1 MTRDSNTTNLSPG
14 EQKENR
20 SLGKRARIGILLIF
34 LSIVV
39 WLSILGVP
47 FLPISSGF
55 KWIVGLLLW
64 LSSYAFW
71 FLGLYM
77 AGREVA
83 GPFVNWFW
91 KWLPWRKSPQG
102 EIDGG

>member
-1 MTRDSNTTNLSPG
+1 MTSDSDTTELSPG
-14 EQKENR
+14 EKKGNR
-20 SLGKRARIGILLIF
+20 SLGKRARLGVLLIF
-34 LSIVV
+34 LSIAV
-39 WLSILGVP
+39 WFAILGVP
-47 FLPISSGF
+47 FLHASSGF